1 MDNNE
6 YTKTFGNKHL
16 DEVLDDFT
24 KGVYTWKQVKWY
36 MQWNG
41 FDESD
46 VDVAA
51 VLRAHSVNQY
61 VKMKG
66 V

>member
-6 YTKTFGNKHL
+6 YTKTFGNKYL
-16 DEVLDDFT
+16 DEVLDDFV
-24 KGVYTWKQVKWY
+24 KGIYTWKQVKEY
-36 MQWNG
+36 MEWNG

-46 VDVAA
+46 VDVAE

-61 VKMKG
+61 IKKKG

>member
-6 YTKTFGNKHL
+6 YTKTFGDKYL
-16 DEVLDDFT
+16 DKVLDDFV
-24 KGVYTWKQVKWY
+24 KGIYTWKQVKAY
-36 MQWNG
+36 MEWNG

-46 VDVAA
+46 VDVAE

-61 VKMKG
+61 IKKKG